1 MNRSFHRLAIVNR
14 GEAAMRAIRAVR
26 ELNQGSGEPI
36 TLIALYTEVE
46 RQAMFVRE
54 ADEAY
59 CLDDG
64 TEGDGAGHA
73 TGYLDLA
80 ALERAL
86 VSMEADAAWVG
97 WGFVAEDP
105 EFAELCERLGIVFI
119 GPEPSAM
126 RLLGDKVAAKR
137 LAEETGLPVAPWSG
151 GPVETVAEAREHAE
165 RIGYPLLIKAAAGGG
180 GRGIRRVDG
189 PDQLEAALSSARSEA
204 LDAFGD
210 DAVLLEKLIEPA
222 RHVEVQ
228 VIADGQG
235 NA

>member
-26 ELNQGSGEPI
+26 ELNQGSEDPI

-64 TEGDGAGHA
+64 TEGDGAAHA

-86 VSMEADAAWVG
+86 VSTEADAAWVG
-97 WGFVAEDP
+97 WGFVAERP
-105 EFAELCERLGIVFI
+105 GV
-119 GPEPSAM
+119 
-126 RLLGDKVAAKR
+126 
-137 LAEETGLPVAPWSG
+137 
-151 GPVETVAEAREHAE
+151 
-165 RIGYPLLIKAAAGGG
+165 
-180 GRGIRRVDG
+180 RG
-189 PDQLEAALSSARSEA
+189 AL
-204 LDAFGD
+204 
-210 DAVLLEKLIEPA
+210 
-222 RHVEVQ
+222 
-228 VIADGQG
+228 
-235 NA
+235 

>member
-26 ELNQGSGEPI
+26 ELNQGSEGPI

-73 TGYLDLA
+73 SGYLDLA

-86 VSMEADAAWVG
+86 VSTEADAAWVG
-97 WGFVAEDP
+97 WGFVAERP

-119 GPEPSAM
+119 GPE
-126 RLLGDKVAAKR
+126 L
-137 LAEETGLPVAPWSG
+137 
-151 GPVETVAEAREHAE
+151 E
-165 RIGYPLLIKAAAGGG
+165 RDAAAWRQGRRQAARGG
-180 GRGIRRVDG
+180 GRAARGSRGAAVPWRPSPKHASTRSGSAIRC
-189 PDQLEAALSSARSEA
+189 
-204 LDAFGD
+204 
-210 DAVLLEKLIEPA
+210 
-222 RHVEVQ
+222 
-228 VIADGQG
+228 
-235 NA
+235 